1 MHGESLSWRFEVRVH
16 GRAGWLPYDRDLWP
30 IEPRWPDCLGV
41 QRFDDCWD
49 NPLDIATREFDDA
62 LSTLAGLGVE
72 IGVVAARIML
82 WRGES
87 TTGDAAIVL
96 TATDE
101 QMTVGRLRY
110 AVNDVR
116 RAIELVDEAR
126 TRLRDQIVAAD
137 HAFVGR
143 NQIARET
150 EGAWTRRLVLQFLA
164 GYDLVREFT
173 RMLPHSWERSAPC
186 DAEQP
191 WDHSRHLG
199 PYWCGPVVL
208 ELEPA
213 GEVKIGLVDRYRP
226 DQPDLEEASE
236 EELETLATDSRL
248 RIHEHALSVLSTV
261 QRGYQLTTPQGAVA
275 GLEDLVKTSPFQRL
289 LIRRQS
295 SAAASG

>member
-1 MHGESLSWRFEVRVH
+1 M
-16 GRAGWLPYDRDLWP
+16 
-30 IEPRWPDCLGV
+30 
-41 QRFDDCWD
+41 
-49 NPLDIATREFDDA
+49 PLDIATRELDDA
-62 LSTLAGLGVE
+62 LSTIAGLGVE

-87 TTGDAAIVL
+87 TTGDPVIVL

-116 RAIELVDEAR
+116 RALELVDEAR

-137 HAFVGR
+137 QAFVGR
-143 NQIARET
+143 NNIARET

-164 GYDLVREFT
+164 GYDLVREIT
-173 RMLPHSWERSAPC
+173 RLLPHSWERSAPP
-186 DAEQP
+186 DAEPP

-199 PYWCGPVVL
+199 PYWCGPVVF

-213 GEVKIGLVDRYRP
+213 GDVKIGLVDRYRP
-226 DQPDLEEASE
+226 DQPGLEEASE
-236 EELETLATDSRL
+236 EELETLTTDSRR
-248 RIHEHALSVLSTV
+248 RIHEHALSVLAAV
-261 QRGYQLTTPQGAVA
+261 QRGFQLTTPQGAVA
-275 GLEDLVKTSPFQRL
+275 GLEDLVKASPFQRL

-295 SAAASG
+295 SAAATG